1 MSIPALIQDCSVKI
15 EGNEKILGIA
25 SFKMP
30 EISFKEEE
38 INVLGLGAHKEVL
51 TGQPEALA
59 TTIKFLGLDK
69 AALKLKTGK
78 RVNLV
83 LSAAVQMVV
92 DNNIKSVPVY
102 GTFRGTIKKHDLGE
116 ITSGGKFEPEIEI
129 NLIYFKLEIDNEPQ
143 YEIDQINNI
152 LFIDGENLRAD
163 IDAIVK

>member
-1 MSIPALIQDCSVKI
+1 MSIPALIQECSVKI

-51 TGQPEALA
+51 IGQPEAMA

-78 RVNLV
+78 RINLV
-83 LSAAVQMVV
+83 L
-92 DNNIKSVPVY
+92 
-102 GTFRGTIKKHDLGE
+102 
-116 ITSGGKFEPEIEI
+116 
-129 NLIYFKLEIDNEPQ
+129 
-143 YEIDQINNI
+143 
-152 LFIDGENLRAD
+152 
-163 IDAIVK
+163 